1 MYIKITFIG
10 EYKLEESRVYI
21 SIGFKIDEDIMF
33 EFYNFPSDKLT
44 QIGNSEEDISIKL
57 KEIKWYMYG
66 LYDFVEIFEENWLIT
81 NKTKKKVTLV
91 KGN

>member
-1 MYIKITFIG
+1 M
-10 EYKLEESRVYI
+10 EESRVYI
-21 SIGFKIDEDIMF
+21 NVGFKIDEDITF
-33 EFYNFPSDKLT
+33 EFYKFPSYKLT

-57 KEIKWYMYG
+57 KEVKWYMYG
-66 LYDFVEIFEENWLIT
+66 LYDLVMIFGENWLIT

>member
-1 MYIKITFIG
+1 M
-10 EYKLEESRVYI
+10 EESRIYI
-21 SIGFKIDEDIMF
+21 NIGFKIDEDITF
-33 EFYNFPSDKLT
+33 EFYNFPSYKLT

-57 KEIKWYMYG
+57 KEVKWYMYG
-66 LYDFVEIFEENWLIT
+66 LYDLVVIFDENWLIT